1 LIENSAKPIHFLQ
14 YFGKQCIFCIIYA
27 NIGIGRPSPSTLPVC
42 VVQKNQGE
50 DRMKLGTNLASL
62 AAVAVMVISGAT
74 AASAE
79 STLDIVK
86 ERGHLRCQV
95 GPPSPGYYNLDSAGN
110 WYGLDVS
117 VCQAVAAAIFGD
129 KSKLEIQSVSSQAR
143 FTALANGESDL
154 LSRTATWTLTRDS
167 QLGIDFLTPNFY
179 DGQGFTVRKDSGITS
194 AMELKGAKVCVT
206 TGTTTELNLTDFSRT
221 NSLNISN
228 VTFEDYNVRD
238 DTYLNGGCDAVTG
251 DKSSMAGNIAAFPV
265 PGDHMILPETLS
277 KEPLSS
283 AVRHGDNQ
291 WSDIVRWSIFALINA
306 EELGITQANVD
317 DMRANSTDPNV
328 LRMLGA
334 ESNLNEGLGLEVDW
348 AYDIIKAV
356 GNYGEIYEAYMGH
369 GENGIGIDREGSLN
383 ALWTDGG
390 LMYSPPM
397 R

>member
-1 LIENSAKPIHFLQ
+1 MKRTTFLTSAI
-14 YFGKQCIFCIIYA
+14 A
-27 NIGIGRPSPSTLPVC
+27 ATLS
-42 VVQKNQGE
+42 
-50 DRMKLGTNLASL
+50 MLASTQ
-62 AAVAVMVISGAT
+62 V
-74 AASAE
+74 ASAA

-86 ERGHLRCQV
+86 ERGNLRCQV
-95 GPPSPGYYNLDSAGN
+95 GPPSPGYYNLDSNGD

-129 KSKLEIQSVSSQAR
+129 STKLEIQSVSSQAR

-194 AMELKGAKVCVT
+194 AMELAGAKVCVT

-221 NSLNISN
+221 NDLGISN

-251 DKSSMAGNIAAFPV
+251 DKSSMAGNISAFPV
-265 PGDHMILPETLS
+265 PADHMILPETLS
-277 KEPLSS
+277 KEPLSA
-283 AVRHGDNQ
+283 AVRHGDSQ
-291 WSDIVRWSIFALINA
+291 WSDIVRWSVFALINA
-306 EELGITQANVD
+306 EELGITKANVD
-317 DMRANSTDPNV
+317 EMLATSKNPNV
-328 LRMLGA
+328 RRMLGA
-334 ESNLNEGLGLEVDW
+334 EGNLNEGLGLEPDW
-348 AYDIIKAV
+348 AYNIIKSV

-369 GENGIGIDREGSLN
+369 GELGIGIDRAGSLN

>member
-1 LIENSAKPIHFLQ
+1 MKQVSLIAAFAALTTSAFA
-14 YFGKQCIFCIIYA
+14 CA
-27 NIGIGRPSPSTLPVC
+27 
-42 VVQKNQGE
+42 
-50 DRMKLGTNLASL
+50 GT
-62 AAVAVMVISGAT
+62 
-74 AASAE
+74 ASAQ

-95 GPPSPGYYNLDSAGN
+95 GSPSAGYYNLDSDGN

-167 QLGIDFLTPNFY
+167 QLGIDFLAPNFY

-194 AMELKGAKVCVT
+194 AMELQGAKVCVT
-206 TGTTTELNLTDFSRT
+206 TGTTTELNLTDYSRA
-221 NSLNISN
+221 NKLNISN
-228 VTFEDYNVRD
+228 VTFEDFNVRD

-265 PGDHMILPETLS
+265 PADHIILPETLS

-317 DMRANSTDPNV
+317 DMLANSPV
-328 LRMLGA
+328 PSVRRMLGA
-334 ESNLNEGLGLEVDW
+334 EGNLHEGLGLKSDW
-348 AYDIIKAV
+348 AYNIIKAV
-356 GNYGEIYEAYMGH
+356 GNSGEIYEAYMGH
-369 GENGIGIDREGSLN
+369 GKQGIGIDRAGTLN

-390 LMYSPPM
+390 LMFSPPM